1 MKKTN
6 TIPKVQNTEQ
16 KTNKQ
21 TTINYKNYKTT
32 QYHVKIL
39 ILFNLVGIISIK
51 KTSHESF

>member
-21 TTINYKNYKTT
+21 QSIIKTIKQHN
-32 QYHVKIL
+32 IM
-39 ILFNLVGIISIK
+39 F
-51 KTSHESF
+51 